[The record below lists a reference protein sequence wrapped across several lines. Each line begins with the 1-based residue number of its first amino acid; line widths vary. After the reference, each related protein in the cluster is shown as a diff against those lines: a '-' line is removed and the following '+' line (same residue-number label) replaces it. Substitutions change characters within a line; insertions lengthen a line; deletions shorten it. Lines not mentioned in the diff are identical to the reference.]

1 MSFLKDKSLSNM
13 PTVYGLKTSW
23 NDNGGVILDITS
35 HFSKIHMQ
43 YLIIATISIL
53 LDAVEVEAIRIDENP
68 PRYKGYNNG
77 ESFMSGETE
86 AIVKNLK
93 SDPKHP
99 NR

>member
-1 MSFLKDKSLSNM
+1 M
-13 PTVYGLKTSW
+13 PS
-23 NDNGGVILDITS
+23 
-35 HFSKIHMQ
+35 
-43 YLIIATISIL
+43 
-53 LDAVEVEAIRIDENP
+53 DAVEVEAIRIEWVLKSENP

-99 NR
+99 NRWLQSCIT